1 MVVSMLAVWAL
12 AAVWGHGRL
21 LAEFV
26 RDPPQDHN
34 LALARHLVDHES
46 GTDLPTIGTH
56 TARSAGPM
64 NR

>member
-34 LALARHLVDHES
+34 LALARHLVDHEIRYGFAYYWDAYS
-46 GTDLPTIGTH
+46 TVCWADE
-56 TARSAGPM
+56 
-64 NR
+64 